1 MFLKDC
7 SFSMGGGFT
16 HHKMIMFNNKS
27 LRIQDPN
34 ALKSQLRG
42 GYNNLQAHVM
52 QRGTHIQCHSHVG
65 VMSKG
70 HHPKGDIGTQIM
82 LFNKFVVMNTIIIIK
97 HEYNPLPP
105 FNEKNQFL

>member
-1 MFLKDC
+1 MVHFQWEA
-7 SFSMGGGFT
+7 FT

-27 LRIQDPN
+27 LRILRPN
-34 ALKSQLRG
+34 ALNKSQLRG

-70 HHPKGDIGTQIM
+70 HHPKET
-82 LFNKFVVMNTIIIIK
+82 
-97 HEYNPLPP
+97 
-105 FNEKNQFL
+105 